1 MGTWHTRE
9 EARASNERRAR
20 QRGSRQK
27 HRAQGTPKST
37 SRDDDGPLG
46 PSLARSRSA
55 RCRPGA
61 RRRRGDPF
69 APLGILRRHSPT
81 KVSSTLSALLWQV
94 ALALVPSAL
103 LSPRLPLSGP
113 AFLCYTRNLNGAVRR
128 RRPPK
133 PRIFPITFPIGNI
146 PDWKI
151 ARASFEAQAKV
162 PKATANRHRCFQR
175 GPCDERGE
183 VRELL
188 SRGVSMAGEGVR
200 VAVRLRPART
210 VPQVR
215 GAASAGRRWWG
226 GWGGRA
232 RGRGP
237 SPPATG

>member
-1 MGTWHTRE
+1 MLVVVVLTGVGVLKRVDSRPTRLPRNSSLTTVEDRRPKERRKGCQRFGHLAHNTRE

-128 RRPPK
+128 RRPPE
-133 PRIFPITFPIGNI
+133 PEHHFSHNI
-146 PDWKI
+146 PDWKYPNGKFSI
-151 ARASFEAQAKV
+151 E
-162 PKATANRHRCFQR
+162 
-175 GPCDERGE
+175 
-183 VRELL
+183 
-188 SRGVSMAGEGVR
+188 
-200 VAVRLRPART
+200 
-210 VPQVR
+210 
-215 GAASAGRRWWG
+215 AASLF
-226 GWGGRA
+226 
-232 RGRGP
+232 
-237 SPPATG
+237 

>member
-1 MGTWHTRE
+1 MGTWHTR
-9 EARASNERRAR
+9 ARKPAPRTSGGRAREGVAKNTGRRA
-20 QRGSRQK
+20 
-27 HRAQGTPKST
+27 HRKASVATT
-37 SRDDDGPLG
+37 DGPLG

-133 PRIFPITFPIGNI
+133 PRGHFSHNI
-146 PDWKI
+146 PDWKYSRLEN
-151 ARASFEAQAKV
+151 RASLF
-162 PKATANRHRCFQR
+162 
-175 GPCDERGE
+175 
-183 VRELL
+183 
-188 SRGVSMAGEGVR
+188 
-200 VAVRLRPART
+200 
-210 VPQVR
+210 
-215 GAASAGRRWWG
+215 
-226 GWGGRA
+226 
-232 RGRGP
+232 
-237 SPPATG
+237 

>member
-1 MGTWHTRE
+1 MLVVVVLTGVGVLKRVDSRPTRLPRNSSLTTVEDHGPKERRKGCQRFGHFGTRTRE

-27 HRAQGTPKST
+27 HRKHQ
-37 SRDDDGPLG
+37 SRRRR

-133 PRIFPITFPIGNI
+133 PRGAFFP
-146 PDWKI
+146 
-151 ARASFEAQAKV
+151 
-162 PKATANRHRCFQR
+162 
-175 GPCDERGE
+175 
-183 VRELL
+183 
-188 SRGVSMAGEGVR
+188 
-200 VAVRLRPART
+200 
-210 VPQVR
+210 
-215 GAASAGRRWWG
+215 
-226 GWGGRA
+226 
-232 RGRGP
+232 
-237 SPPATG
+237 

>member
-1 MGTWHTRE
+1 MLVVVVLTGVGVLKRVDSRPTRLPRNSSLTTVEDHGPKERRKGCQRFGHFGTRTRE

-27 HRAQGTPKST
+27 HRAQGTPKAPVAT
-37 SRDDDGPLG
+37 TDGPLG

-133 PRIFPITFPIGNI
+133 PRGAFFP
-146 PDWKI
+146 
-151 ARASFEAQAKV
+151 
-162 PKATANRHRCFQR
+162 
-175 GPCDERGE
+175 
-183 VRELL
+183 
-188 SRGVSMAGEGVR
+188 
-200 VAVRLRPART
+200 
-210 VPQVR
+210 
-215 GAASAGRRWWG
+215 
-226 GWGGRA
+226 
-232 RGRGP
+232 
-237 SPPATG
+237 

>member
-1 MGTWHTRE
+1 MLVVVVLTGVGVLKRVDSRPTRLPRNSSLTTVEDRGPKERRKGCQRFGHLAHTRE

-133 PRIFPITFPIGNI
+133 PRGHFSHNI
-146 PDWKI
+146 PDWKYSRLEN
-151 ARASFEAQAKV
+151 RASLF
-162 PKATANRHRCFQR
+162 
-175 GPCDERGE
+175 
-183 VRELL
+183 
-188 SRGVSMAGEGVR
+188 
-200 VAVRLRPART
+200 
-210 VPQVR
+210 
-215 GAASAGRRWWG
+215 
-226 GWGGRA
+226 
-232 RGRGP
+232 
-237 SPPATG
+237 